1 MKMKELCYAL
11 GISEAMGY
19 RLKKDGM
26 PTYSIEA
33 AEKWRANHLDT
44 LRTKNHRSDGNTG
57 KKAGVDARMA
67 TTLDGCQARQE
78 VADRQGMDG
87 SLDLLT
93 ERAMLARAQREG
105 QEIKNEVARGTYAPI
120 EILADALADA
130 SQAVVDR
137 LDQIPAGI
145 ARVCPDLPQAVR
157 DLIMTTIAEA
167 RNEMV
172 RKAVLA
178 GMDALDPGDVQEDDG
193 PP

>member
-33 AEKWRANHLDT
+33 AEKWRAKHLDT

-57 KKAGVDARMA
+57 KKAGVDAQMA

-78 VADRQGMDG
+78 VTDRQGMDG

-93 ERAMLARAQREG
+93 ERTLLARAQREA

-120 EILADALADA
+120 EILADVLADA
-130 SQAVVDR
+130 SQSIADH
-137 LDQIPAGI
+137 LDQLPAGI
-145 ARVCPDLPQAVR
+145 ARVCPELPQFVR
-157 DLIMTTIAEA
+157 DLIMTTAARA
-167 RNEMV
+167 RNEWV
-172 RKAVLA
+172 RKTCELVADKLY
-178 GMDALDPGDVQEDDG
+178 PGDVQEDDG
-193 PP
+193 PS